1 MRAMKCSIFIA
12 FFALHSKAV
21 TSHEVVASNGLRGL
35 PKTDEILEV
44 SVKNEVAHIS
54 TAMNTDGKQ
63 RAGQLEVFQFQS
75 GVQVSDEVRS
85 SFNKLKLTQELRYVM
100 YVIKDSTMI
109 VLEKQGERSMTY
121 DDFVKEL
128 PERDCRYGVIDIEYV
143 TDDGHSMSKI
153 VLISWIPDNA
163 TVRNRMLYSSAM
175 QNLRRYLSGVTD
187 ILVSDQSDLDEAS
200 IVARLKKV

>member
-21 TSHEVVASNGLRGL
+21 TSHEVVANGLRGS
-35 PKTDEILEV
+35 PKTEESLQV
-44 SVKNEVAHIS
+44 SVKHEVAHIS
-54 TAMNTDGKQ
+54 TAMNTDGNGKQ
-63 RAGQLEVFQFQS
+63 RAGRLEVLQS
-75 GVQVSDEVRS
+75 GVQVSDEVRT

-143 TDDGHSMSKI
+143 TDDGRSMSKI

-163 TVRNRMLYSSAM
+163 TVRNRMLYSLAM
-175 QNLRRYLSGVTD
+175 QNLRRYLYGVTD
-187 ILVSDQSDLDEAS
+187 ILVRDQSDLDEAS

>member
-1 MRAMKCSIFIA
+1 MRAMKCSIFVA
-12 FFALHSKAV
+12 FFALHSRAV
-21 TSHEVVASNGLRGL
+21 TSHEVVANGLRGS
-35 PKTDEILEV
+35 PKTEEIFEV

-63 RAGQLEVFQFQS
+63 RAGRLEVLQS
-75 GVQVSDEVRS
+75 GVQVSDEVIS
-85 SFNKLKLTQELRYVM
+85 SFNKLKLTRELRYLM
-100 YVIKDSTMI
+100 YIIKDKTI
-109 VLEKQGERSMTY
+109 VLEKHGERSMTY

-143 TDDGHSMSKI
+143 TDDGRSMSKI

-175 QNLRRYLSGVTD
+175 QNLRRYLSGVTE
-187 ILVSDQSDLDEAS
+187 IIASDQSDLDEAS
-200 IVARLKKV
+200 IVAWLKKV